1 MKKLFIAAAVIVMA
15 GSMASCGQKTQK
27 AAQDTAATEPV
38 ATEQV
43 ETVEI
48 EQLLLA
54 RGRTDSGAPPPFCTG
69 TEFEFSGWERC
80 GRFRY
85 QLGKSDDY
93 FAGSC

>member
-1 MKKLFIAAAVIVMA
+1 MLYFNSTNGLVK
-15 GSMASCGQKTQK
+15 
-27 AAQDTAATEPV
+27 
-38 ATEQV
+38 
-43 ETVEI
+43 
-48 EQLLLA
+48 QLLLA

-93 FAGSC
+93 FAGYGSSPEVVV